1 MSIVNP
7 SAPDSSVCI
16 PVLHCALLSRVV
28 YYEHPPMWWHS
39 GVKISPQLLRRNV
52 KFCYY
57 FILFYCFYFFYSKS
71 STKRD
76 ISFHHKLGVQINIIC
91 IHKSNLA
98 QFSVYPIYILECD
111 RWDFPPPYFQFE
123 IENAVIMC
131 KLKGFYLHEIWGNK
145 HNLGDAFLLM
155 EKLWWVLEIN
165 THQECEMISSFC
177 KLCTK
182 NNDYTTLPRV
192 YC

>member
-57 FILFYCFYFFYSKS
+57 FILLFLFFYSKS

-111 RWDFPPPYFQFE
+111 RWDFPPPLIF
-123 IENAVIMC
+123 NL
-131 KLKGFYLHEIWGNK
+131 KLKMLSLCANWKVFIYMKYGG
-145 HNLGDAFLLM
+145 
-155 EKLWWVLEIN
+155 IN
-165 THQECEMISSFC
+165 TIWAMLF
-177 KLCTK
+177 
-182 NNDYTTLPRV
+182 Y
-192 YC
+192 

>member
-1 MSIVNP
+1 MAQWSEDIT
-7 SAPDSSVCI
+7 AITQKECEI
-16 PVLHCALLSRVV
+16 LL
-28 YYEHPPMWWHS
+28 
-39 GVKISPQLLRRNV
+39 L
-52 KFCYY
+52 FY
-57 FILFYCFYFFYSKS
+57 FILLFLFFYSKS

-111 RWDFPPPYFQFE
+111 RWDFPPPPYFQFE

-145 HNLGDAFLLM
+145 HNLGDAFFLM
-155 EKLWWVLEIN
+155 EKL
-165 THQECEMISSFC
+165 
-177 KLCTK
+177 
-182 NNDYTTLPRV
+182 
-192 YC
+192 

>member
-1 MSIVNP
+1 MAQWSEDIT
-7 SAPDSSVCI
+7 AITQKECE
-16 PVLHCALLSRVV
+16 VLLL
-28 YYEHPPMWWHS
+28 
-39 GVKISPQLLRRNV
+39 
-52 KFCYY
+52 FY
-57 FILFYCFYFFYSKS
+57 FILLFLFFYSKS

-111 RWDFPPPYFQFE
+111 RWDSPPYFQFE

-155 EKLWWVLEIN
+155 EKL
-165 THQECEMISSFC
+165 
-177 KLCTK
+177 
-182 NNDYTTLPRV
+182 
-192 YC
+192 